1 MPPFVATKS
10 ERSWNRALQVQH
22 GLLPLILLLVF
33 SSGAVAS
40 EPRVYRDKV
49 APHWFANQTRFW
61 YRNDLQGG
69 AREFVLVDTEKGSR
83 QPAFDHARAAAELS
97 KLLGREVT
105 ADKLPVERLKFEDG
119 LQAVVLSGREQ
130 AWRLDLNT
138 HDLQTCSDAAAPA
151 ESLPASRR
159 PRPTR
164 RTGAETRITF
174 ENKTPGEIVID
185 WIDMDGQRRRYAA
198 LGPGSQHDQHTYAG
212 HVWLV
217 TDQAGTPLG
226 VFEAAEEKSR
236 AVIEGG
242 DVTPSKQ
249 DGPPRRPERRGAES
263 PDGKWVA
270 FLQNDN
276 LHVRAKENGQEFPL
290 SQDGRTDDRYDLGD
304 LWWSPDSQKLVA
316 LRTSPAQ
323 EHKVYVI
330 ESSPK
335 DQLQPKLDSY
345 DYLKPGDRIAHPR
358 PQLFDVP
365 GRRQIAVSDEL
376 FSNPWSVEYV
386 RWSADSS
393 RFTFVY
399 NQRGHQ
405 VLRVIAVDA
414 ATGAAQAI
422 VDERSET
429 FVCYSGKFFCHWLG
443 DDELIWMSERD
454 GWNHLW
460 LYDAR
465 TGQVKNQITEGP
477 WVVQEV
483 AHVDADRRQVWFR
496 AGGVYQ
502 EQDPYYTHFCRVNFD
517 GSGMTALTAGDGNHR
532 VSWSPGEP
540 YFVDTW
546 SRVDLPPISELRRSE
561 DGQLV
566 CRLEEADASEVLQE
580 NGGRWPERFTAKGRD
595 GVTDIYG
602 VIIRPRD
609 FDPARKYPVVENIY
623 AGPQDFF
630 TPKSFRARS
639 GHQQRIADLGL
650 IVVQCDG
657 MGTSGRSKKFH
668 DVCFQNLRDGG
679 FPDRIAWIKAA
690 AAKHP
695 ELDLSR
701 VGIYGGSAGGQNAL
715 AALLWHGDFYH
726 VAVADCGCHDN
737 RMDKIWWNEQWM
749 GWPVGKE
756 YEQNS
761 NSVNAHRLQGRLML
775 IVGELDQNVDPA
787 STMQVVSALEKAD
800 KDFDLVIVTGT
811 GHGAAE
817 TPYGSRRRADFFRK
831 HLLGAVP

>member
-1 MPPFVATKS
+1 MNSYP
-10 ERSWNRALQVQH
+10 EVQRRLFLVLF
-22 GLLPLILLLVF
+22 LLTL
-33 SSGAVAS
+33 STGADAS
-40 EPRVYRDKV
+40 EPRVYRDRV

-61 YRNDLQGG
+61 YRNELKDG
-69 AREFVLVDTEKGSR
+69 AREFVSVDAEKGRR
-83 QPAFDHARAAAELS
+83 QPAFDHVRAAVELS

-105 ADKLPVERLKFEDG
+105 AEQLPVERLEFEANAP
-119 LQAVVLSGREQ
+119 AVVLSGREQ

-138 HDLQTCSDAAAPA
+138 YELRPCPDAAAPA
-151 ESLPASRR
+151 ESLPASRQ

-164 RTGAETRITF
+164 RTGAETRVTF
-174 ENKTPGEIVID
+174 ENKTPGEIVVY

-198 LGPGSQHDQHTYAG
+198 VAPGAQHDQHTYAG

-217 TDQAGTPLG
+217 TDQADTPLG
-226 VFEAAEEKSR
+226 VFEAAEEESR
-236 AVIEGG
+236 AVVEGG
-242 DVTPSKQ
+242 DVKTAKQ
-249 DGPPRRPERRGAES
+249 ESRPQDARPRRRDRRSAAS
-263 PDGKWVA
+263 PDGKWTA

-276 LHVRAKENGQEFPL
+276 LHLRAKENGAEFAL
-290 SQDGRTDDRYDLGD
+290 SQDGHAGDCYDLDD

-316 LRTSPAQ
+316 LRTEPAQ
-323 EHKVYVI
+323 EHKVYVV

-335 DQLQPKLDSY
+335 DQLQPKLRSY

-365 GRRQIAVSDEL
+365 KGRQIAVSNEL
-376 FSNPWSVEYV
+376 FPNPWSIEDI

-405 VLRVIAVDA
+405 VLRVVAVDA
-414 ATGAAQAI
+414 ATGETRAI
-422 VDERSET
+422 VDERSDT
-429 FVCYSGKFFCHWLG
+429 FICYSDKFFCRWLG

-465 TGQVKNQITEGP
+465 SGQVKNQITEGP

-483 AHVDADRRQVWFR
+483 THVDEDRRQIWFR

-502 EQDPYYTHFCRVNFD
+502 EQDPYFTHFCRVNFD
-517 GSGMTALTAGDGNHR
+517 GSGMTVLSVGDGHHR
-532 VSWSPGEP
+532 VRWSPGEP
-540 YFVDTW
+540 YFLDTW
-546 SRVDLPPISELRRSE
+546 SRVDLPPITELRRSE

-566 CRLEEADASEVLQE
+566 CRLEEADASEVLAAS
-580 NGGRWPERFTAKGRD
+580 GGRWPERFAAKGRD

-609 FDPARKYPVVENIY
+609 FDPAKKYAVVENIY
-623 AGPQDFF
+623 AGPQGFF
-630 TPKSFRARS
+630 TPKSFRARY
-639 GHQQRIADLGL
+639 GHQQRIADLGM

-668 DVCFQNLRDGG
+668 DVCWRNLRDAG
-679 FPDRIAWIKAA
+679 FLDRIAWIKAA

-695 ELDLSR
+695 EMDLSR

-715 AALLWHGDFYH
+715 AALLWHSDFYH

-737 RMDKIWWNEQWM
+737 RMDKIWWNEQWL

-756 YEQNS
+756 YEENS
-761 NSVNAHRLQGRLML
+761 NVVHAHRLQGRLML
-775 IVGELDQNVDPA
+775 IVGELDENVDPA
-787 STMQVVSALEKAD
+787 STMQVVHALEQAD
-800 KDFDLVIVTGT
+800 KDFDLVIVAGT

-817 TPYGSRRRADFFRK
+817 TPYGFRRRADFLKR
-831 HLLGAVP
+831 HLLGAAAP